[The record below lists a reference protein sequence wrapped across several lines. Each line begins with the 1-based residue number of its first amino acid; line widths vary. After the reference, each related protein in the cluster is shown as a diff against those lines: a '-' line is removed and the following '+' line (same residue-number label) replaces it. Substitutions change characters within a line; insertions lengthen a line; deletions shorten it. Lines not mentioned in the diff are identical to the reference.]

1 MKLNFLTNVKLGAF
15 ALLTLTAG
23 LVQAQQTTGDIARET
38 VIIPGTTSADG
49 AVKVIDNKGTIKYL
63 QVQNGITTLSN
74 TTNDVTTT
82 TWQLGGTLTDC
93 TWIDVDTQVFGLDG
107 IDLIDITTDSASTD
121 ATTGSDHGT
130 GSGYTILVRDEAT
143 GAIKKLLATDLIQS
157 GHQVYTATA
166 GQTTYTINSGGTP
179 LPDFSKVF
187 VFRNGAKLIA
197 NLDYTISGDDVTLVP
212 ATTGNNIWAVALDSL
227 QDGDAWAVDG
237 EDITTVIGR
246 TGSVGI
252 GTTTLYTN
260 YTCMELLVT
269 SQVHIPTLQPLQML
283 FLYSIS

>member
-1 MKLNFLTNVKLGAF
+1 MKLNFFTNVKLGAF

-23 LVQAQQTTGDIARET
+23 LVQAQQITGDIAREA
-38 VIIPGTTSADG
+38 VIVPGTTSIDG

-82 TWQLGGTLTDC
+82 TWQLGGTLTDS
-93 TWIDVDTQVFGLDG
+93 TWIDVDTKVFGLDG
-107 IDLIDITTDSASTD
+107 IDLINTEIASTD

-130 GSGYTILVRDEAT
+130 GSGYTLLVRDEAT

-166 GQTTYTINSGGTP
+166 DQTTYTINSGGTP

-187 VFRNGAKLIA
+187 VFRNGAKLVA
-197 NLDYTISGDDVTLVP
+197 NLDYTILGDDVTLVP
-212 ATTGNNIWAVALDSL
+212 ATTGNNIWAVYADDTIEV
-227 QDGDAWAVDG
+227 QFVK
-237 EDITTVIGR
+237 
-246 TGSVGI
+246 
-252 GTTTLYTN
+252 
-260 YTCMELLVT
+260 
-269 SQVHIPTLQPLQML
+269 
-283 FLYSIS
+283 

>member
-1 MKLNFLTNVKLGAF
+1 MKLNFFTNVKLGAF

-23 LVQAQQTTGDIARET
+23 LVQAQQITGDIAREA
-38 VIIPGTTSADG
+38 VIVPGTTSIDG

-82 TWQLGGTLTDC
+82 TWQLGGTLTDS
-93 TWIDVDTQVFGLDG
+93 TWIDVDTKVFGLDG
-107 IDLIDITTDSASTD
+107 IDLINTEIASTD

-130 GSGYTILVRDEAT
+130 GSRYTLLVRDEAT

-166 GQTTYTINSGGTP
+166 DQTTYTINSGGTP

-187 VFRNGAKLIA
+187 VFRNGAKLVA

-212 ATTGNNIWAVALDSL
+212 ATTGNNIWAVYADDTIEV
-227 QDGDAWAVDG
+227 QFVK
-237 EDITTVIGR
+237 
-246 TGSVGI
+246 
-252 GTTTLYTN
+252 
-260 YTCMELLVT
+260 
-269 SQVHIPTLQPLQML
+269 
-283 FLYSIS
+283 